1 MRSSVDTAAR
11 KIWKCWKSFRNR
23 RIFAYLRHAVCRAED
38 SLTHQV
44 LRKISPLEA
53 SVLRDPTLNAR
64 LRFRFGGSNFPP
76 LILYKIFIN
85 ANVQYIA
92 GTNRILAGSRA
103 AEDACDLMGE
113 RKYFDIVLSDVEN
126 CTPLTDAVLVQ
137 DDLSLQTRLKEHSML
152 DSHAVWLGGRGNGW
166 RVLIDDR
173 FIINENVLRFAP
185 SRDVQSG
192 KYEKIMD
199 SILTGLEKSIAS
211 QHVHAAVPL
220 KKKFASKDT
229 LDRIHVTHQRVRSQ
243 EMRKLYS
250 SHLRKNESVERT
262 HDSQHR
268 HEVRGG
274 EEEAQGRGSLSGD
287 EILDDD
293 SLETATESLL
303 DWAGELSFE
312 KYHEAWERT
321 AATIM
326 PRFDVPLTGSP

>member
-1 MRSSVDTAAR
+1 MRSSIEIAAK
-11 KIWKCWKSFRNR
+11 KIWRCWRSFRNR

-92 GTNRILAGSRA
+92 GANRILAGSKA
-103 AEDACDLMGE
+103 AEDACDIMGE
-113 RKYFDIVLSDVEN
+113 RKYFDIILSDVEN
-126 CTPLTDAVLVQ
+126 CTPLSDSVLIQ

-173 FIINENVLRFAP
+173 FIINENALRFSA

-199 SILTGLEKSIAS
+199 SLLT
-211 QHVHAAVPL
+211 V
-220 KKKFASKDT
+220 
-229 LDRIHVTHQRVRSQ
+229 
-243 EMRKLYS
+243 
-250 SHLRKNESVERT
+250 
-262 HDSQHR
+262 
-268 HEVRGG
+268 
-274 EEEAQGRGSLSGD
+274 
-287 EILDDD
+287 
-293 SLETATESLL
+293 
-303 DWAGELSFE
+303 SF
-312 KYHEAWERT
+312 
-321 AATIM
+321 
-326 PRFDVPLTGSP
+326 SP